1 MTLRQIRAGTF
12 APLAAPRQRRLLHR
26 RAGIRPPRAFRR
38 SRTPRSRR
46 GSTRHAAGPA
56 KPGFCISGTGVPHL
70 LHPRFATPAPDFRT
84 GSVVSHLRRR
94 RLPAPAFRVA
104 AAADPRRLVCPAAAG
119 GWPARRRPGGGGGG
133 RPAEAAP
140 GPFSLLRGPRAGA
153 ADADDRPG
161 FTRNWKRR
169 KAAALSR
176 PPHPTPRGFEPGAGA
191 GRVL

>member
-70 LHPRFATPAPDFRT
+70 LHRRFTT
-84 GSVVSHLRRR
+84 
-94 RLPAPAFRVA
+94 PAPAFRVA